1 VDKRFY
7 VTSPIYYVNDVPH
20 IGHAYSTIICDVLAR
35 GARLRGAKT
44 YFLTGTDEHGQKIE
58 QAAKDRGDE
67 PLAFANRIS
76 AEFKAL
82 WDYFGISY
90 DRFLRTTDSDHV
102 QGVQKAFEKM
112 FASGDIYKG
121 EFEGNYCVSCETFW
135 TSTQLLEG
143 GACPDCGKPTSVL
156 KEENYFFR
164 LSKYQERLL
173 EWYESGDDV
182 ILPRSR
188 KNEVVRFV
196 REGLDDLSITRT
208 NFEWGIKLP
217 KSVNDSKHV
226 IYVWLD
232 ALMNY
237 ATALGWGADE
247 KLMEFWPASVHV
259 IGKDILRFH
268 AIYWPAF
275 LMSLN
280 LPLPKCVA
288 AHGWW
293 TKDGAKMSKSKGNVI
308 SPKEVA
314 DSYGYEQFRYF
325 LLRDVPFGQDGD
337 YAQKAFIDRIN
348 SDLANDLGNLLS
360 RLLGMS
366 KKYFNN
372 SIKTGQLQLFENER
386 KETDGI
392 IAQLNTLFDTLQ
404 FHRYLEELFKI
415 FSIAN
420 KLINDFKPWEK
431 IKKNEFA
438 SVSEMLVFIANV
450 LAKGAL
456 LLAPIMPKKAE
467 QIARA
472 IGISIDVKT
481 LERLIVRG
489 EWNISYD
496 LTDSP
501 VLFARIEKP
510 AAVESEAVSAIEI
523 NDQISID
530 DFLKTEIKVGTIV
543 DVKEVEKSDSLLVLR
558 IDLGET
564 EPRQIVSGI
573 RRFYDRGSLMGL
585 QVCVVSNL
593 KSANIM
599 GIKSDGMI
607 LAAADQ
613 SGLKLIKTEGL
624 MANGARVR

>member
-1 VDKRFY
+1 VDRRFY

-58 QAAKDRGDE
+58 QAAEARGDK

-90 DRFLRTTDSDHV
+90 DRFLRTTDADHI

-112 FASGDIYKG
+112 FANGDIYKG

-143 GACPDCGKPTSVL
+143 GVCPDCGKPTSVL

-164 LSKYQERLL
+164 LSKYQDRLL
-173 EWYESGDDV
+173 EWYESGEDV

-217 KSVNDSKHV
+217 ESVNDARHV

-237 ATALGWGADE
+237 ATALGWGTDE
-247 KLMEFWPASVHV
+247 RLMEFWPASVHV

-275 LMSLN
+275 LMSLD

-314 DSYGYEQFRYF
+314 DSYGYEQFCYF

-360 RLLGMS
+360 RLLGMG
-366 KKYFNN
+366 KKYFHNI
-372 SIKTGQLQLFENER
+372 IKTDQLRLFEEER
-386 KETDGI
+386 RETDAI
-392 IAQLNTLFDTLQ
+392 IAQLDALFDTLQ

-420 KLINDFKPWEK
+420 KLINDFKPWDK

-438 SVSEMLVFIANV
+438 AVGEMLVFVGNI

-456 LLAPIMPKKAE
+456 LLAPVMPKKSE
-467 QIARA
+467 QIALA
-472 IGISIDVKT
+472 IGISIDIKT
-481 LERLIVRG
+481 RERLIEKG
-489 EWNISYD
+489 EWDTSYD
-496 LTDSP
+496 LSDSP
-501 VLFARIEKP
+501 VLFARVEKP
-510 AAVESEAVSAIEI
+510 AVIENEAPLAAKID
-523 NDQISID
+523 NRISID
-530 DFLKTEIKVGTIV
+530 DFLKTEIVVGTIV
-543 DVKEVEKSDSLLVLR
+543 DVQEVQKSDSLFVLQ
-558 IDLGET
+558 IDLGEAQ
-564 EPRQIVSGI
+564 PRQIVSGI
-573 RRFYDRGSLMGL
+573 RKFYDRRSLIGL
-585 QVCVVSNL
+585 QVCVAGNL
-593 KSANIM
+593 KSVNIM

-607 LAAADQ
+607 LAATDG
-613 SGLKLIKTEGL
+613 SGLRLITPEGS

>member
-1 VDKRFY
+1 MDRRFY

-58 QAAKDRGDE
+58 QAAEARGDK

-90 DRFLRTTDSDHV
+90 DRFLRTTDADHI

-112 FASGDIYKG
+112 FANGDIYKG

-143 GACPDCGKPTSVL
+143 GVCPDCGKPTSVL

-164 LSKYQERLL
+164 LSKYQDRLL
-173 EWYESGDDV
+173 EWYESGEDV

-217 KSVNDSKHV
+217 ESVNDARHV

-237 ATALGWGADE
+237 ATALGWGTDE
-247 KLMEFWPASVHV
+247 RLMEFWPASVHV

-275 LMSLN
+275 LMSLD

-314 DSYGYEQFRYF
+314 DSYGYEQFCYF

-360 RLLGMS
+360 RLLGMG
-366 KKYFNN
+366 KKYFHNI
-372 SIKTGQLQLFENER
+372 IKTDQLRLFEEER
-386 KETDGI
+386 RETDAI
-392 IAQLNTLFDTLQ
+392 IAQLDALFDTLQ

-420 KLINDFKPWEK
+420 KLINDFKPWDK

-438 SVSEMLVFIANV
+438 AVGEMLVFVGNI

-456 LLAPIMPKKAE
+456 LLAPVMPKKSE
-467 QIARA
+467 QIALA
-472 IGISIDVKT
+472 IGISIDIKT
-481 LERLIVRG
+481 RERLIEKG
-489 EWNISYD
+489 EWDTSYD
-496 LTDSP
+496 LSDSP
-501 VLFARIEKP
+501 VLFARVEKP
-510 AAVESEAVSAIEI
+510 AVIENEAPLAAKID
-523 NDQISID
+523 NRISID
-530 DFLKTEIKVGTIV
+530 DFLKTEIVVGTIV
-543 DVKEVEKSDSLLVLR
+543 DVQEVQKSDSLFVLQ
-558 IDLGET
+558 IDLGEAQ
-564 EPRQIVSGI
+564 PRQIVSGI
-573 RRFYDRGSLMGL
+573 RKFYDRRSLIGL
-585 QVCVVSNL
+585 QVCVAGNL
-593 KSANIM
+593 KSVNIM

-607 LAAADQ
+607 LAATDG
-613 SGLKLIKTEGL
+613 SGLRLITPEGS

>member
-1 VDKRFY
+1 MDKRFY